1 MRPTY
6 AEIDL
11 GAIRHNLG
19 QVRRKIGRKPMIMA
33 VVKANGYGH
42 GMIEVARSVLKE
54 KSVSYLGVAIVE
66 EGIALREQGIE
77 APVLVLTA
85 APETQLQLFV
95 EHNLEAT
102 LCSISV
108 ARSLNRIASG
118 FGKKAA
124 VHLKLDTGM
133 GRIGIPPRDAI
144 GFLRE
149 ITRLKN
155 IDVVGIF
162 THFATSDE
170 KNLSFALQQLSVFKS
185 LLTEIESAGFHIP
198 IKHCANSG
206 AVLQL
211 KDSYFDLVRPGIIL
225 YGYPPSRT
233 TRTSVAL
240 KPAMSL
246 RSRIE
251 FIKTVEKGT
260 SISYGRRYFTKAKTT
275 IASVSIGYA
284 DGISRRLTN
293 SADVLVNGRKFPVV
307 GTICM
312 DQLMIDLG
320 SRTACAIGDRV
331 TLLGRDGTQEIS
343 CWKISDALGTIP
355 YEVFCAISGRVPRT
369 YIHG

>member
-11 GAIRHNLG
+11 SAIHHNLK
-19 QVRRKIGRKPMIMA
+19 QVRKKVGRRPKIMA
-33 VVKANGYGH
+33 VVKANAYGH

-54 KSVSYLGVAIVE
+54 QRASYLGVAIVE
-66 EGIALREQGIE
+66 EGIILREHGIK
-77 APVLVLTA
+77 APILVLTA
-85 APETQLQLFV
+85 APEPQLRFFV

-102 LCSISV
+102 ICSLAV
-108 ARSLNRIASG
+108 AKSLDRIASAY
-118 FGKKAA
+118 GKRAA
-124 VHLKLDTGM
+124 VHVKVDTGM
-133 GRIGIPPRDAI
+133 GRIGIFPKDAI

-149 ITRLKN
+149 VAKLKN
-155 IDVVGIF
+155 VDVVGIF
-162 THFATSDE
+162 THFATADE
-170 KNLSFALQQLSVFKS
+170 ENLSFALRQLSIFTS
-185 LLTEIESAGFHIP
+185 LLRELDLTGIHIP

-211 KDSYFDLVRPGIIL
+211 KDSYLDLVRPGIIL

-233 TRTSVAL
+233 TRMSLSL

-251 FIKTVEKGT
+251 FMKSVAKGT
-260 SISYGRRYFTKAKTT
+260 SISYGRRYIANKNTT

-284 DGISRRLTN
+284 DGVSRRLTN
-293 SADVLVNGRKFPVV
+293 KADVLVNGRRYPVV

-320 SRTACAIGDRV
+320 SRTTCTIGDRV
-331 TLLGRDGTQEIS
+331 TLIGRDGNQEIS
-343 CWKISDALGTIP
+343 CWKISDTLGTIP

-369 YIHG
+369 YLHG